1 MACMMCM
8 AVTRSEHTGGTRY
21 AIASMPST
29 DGAPTYSHSCIEG
42 ARGTRWRDVT
52 PSVLLA
58 VRRGFPDACFV
69 GKIIYGDHV
78 DHVKTSGLDSVTQY
92 ELWWAS
98 WS

>member
-21 AIASMPST
+21 ATASVPST
-29 DGAPTYSHSCIEG
+29 DGAPTYRHEAFE
-42 ARGTRWRDVT
+42 ARGTRWGDVT
-52 PSVLLA
+52 PSVLLV
-58 VRRGFPDACFV
+58 VRGEFPDAWFV
-69 GKIIYGDHV
+69 GKMIYG